1 MAEPFLVFD
10 RDPATGA
17 RPGLVQGETYTT
29 NKEVERNKY
38 EVLEAYS
45 ATHLKELEAAQA
57 DPDEE
62 EEEEPEDEEQEAMAS
77 ELPPVLE
84 G

>member
-1 MAEPFLVFD
+1 MTEPFLVFD

-29 NKEVERNKY
+29 DKEVERNKY

-45 ATHLKELEAAQA
+45 ATHLKELEGTQTE
-57 DPDEE
+57 D
-62 EEEEPEDEEQEAMAS
+62 EEEPEPDTEPDPES

-84 G
+84 S